1 MSQALQAVEALADLL
16 APIMAQKQAK
26 QFGLQF
32 KHDVTGTPK
41 SQYTHGPGGVLSWPG
56 VDPVLFNAA
65 LGTESILSMLPTK
78 GSPSPNPT
86 SATLTGVTADAG
98 SEKED
103 VCDDAPR
110 GGLMKACMIPSQ
122 FGRYERATDQ
132 IELNR
137 LGQRVDRADPR
148 GPAPIGAPVGR
159 AGPFRR

>member
-78 GSPSPNPT
+78 GSPYTNPT
-86 SATLTGVTADAG
+86 YATLTGVTADTG

-122 FGRYERATDQ
+122 FGRYELVIVKMT
-132 IELNR
+132 L
-137 LGQRVDRADPR
+137 LPS
-148 GPAPIGAPVGR
+148 GR
-159 AGPFRR
+159 KCGKR